1 MAAVTSRG
9 SCPLIVT
16 VTGSEGSHT
25 LMIYV
30 PEEVGS
36 CSFASMPEKRAPETE
51 RPQEDLKVTVIVGQT
66 LTEEM
71 SLINQLRVLFR
82 HSDSEVK
89 D

>member
-1 MAAVTSRG
+1 
-9 SCPLIVT
+9 
-16 VTGSEGSHT
+16 
-25 LMIYV
+25 
-30 PEEVGS
+30 
-36 CSFASMPEKRAPETE
+36 MPEKRAPETE